1 VVLRVRALAV
11 ALLVLAPLAARA
23 QSQAGIVRMTV
34 RAAPSFDVLVWY
46 PTDDDFVPWQMG
58 PFTVSATHDAA
69 VGAGRYPIVLLSH
82 GGGKGGGSPM
92 ILGDISAALARAGF
106 VVIAPFHGN
115 QAPALRL
122 RPPQIV
128 KALTAVLADPR
139 FKDHADPGRLGML
152 GYSLG
157 GAVALS
163 LAGAVPNAEH
173 FVKYCD
179 EYREDAASCLSAP
192 GQDDQA
198 AITESVT
205 PEPSKP
211 IPLRSLVLLD
221 PFAAIYDHDGLAK
234 VTLPVL
240 MFRPRQSVLGIAG
253 NALALQGDLP
263 NPPNYQVIS
272 GGHFIFADVCSP
284 ALQAS
289 DPDLCQ
295 DPPDVNRAAVHAY
308 IAPRIAQFFADTLT
322 PPMNLP
328 PVKVTGAHP
337 VPIVPAA
344 PTGGIR

>member
-1 VVLRVRALAV
+1 M
-11 ALLVLAPLAARA
+11 APLAARA
-23 QSQAGIVRMTV
+23 QWQAGIVRMTV
-34 RAAPSFDVLVWY
+34 RASPSFDVLVWY
-46 PTDDDFVPWQMG
+46 PTDDDYVPWQVG
-58 PFTVSATHDAA
+58 PVMLSATHDAA

-82 GGGKGGGSPM
+82 GGGKNGGSPLM
-92 ILGDISAALARAGF
+92 LGDISAALARAGF
-106 VVIAPFHGN
+106 VVIAPFHGDR
-115 QAPALRL
+115 APALRL
-122 RPPQIV
+122 RPPQV
-128 KALTAVLADPR
+128 TKALAAVLADPR
-139 FKDHADPGRLGML
+139 FKDHADPARLGML

-173 FVKYCD
+173 FIQYCD

-192 GQDDQA
+192 SEENQA

-205 PEPSKP
+205 PDPSKP

-240 MFRPRQSVLGIAG
+240 IFRPRDSVLGIAG

-263 NPPNYQVIS
+263 NPPYYQVIP
-272 GGHFIFADVCSP
+272 GGHFVFTDVCPP
-284 ALQAS
+284 AVLAT

-295 DPPDVNRAAVHAY
+295 DPRDVNRAGVHAY

-322 PPMNLP
+322 PPLNLP
-328 PVKVTGAHP
+328 PIKVTGTHP